1 MSLVADGILISTLI
15 VACYLH
21 SRGWGRS
28 RRSGSG
34 GPVRL
39 VNVMSFLMGAV
50 VLGFALIGPIHGWSE
65 HSLAGH
71 MTQHLML
78 LLSPLLLIAGRPMTG
93 LLLGLD
99 PAIRGRVARMAS
111 PLRQSRV
118 GMPASRSIAVALLIL
133 TVGVWH
139 LPALFD
145 LTLRSDAVHA
155 LEHLS
160 FLTVAGIYWHSL
172 IGEGSKRARH
182 RGPALLSV
190 FTVMLAGT
198 AFGAL
203 LTFARTPWYP
213 GHSRLATA
221 AGLDWLTDQQL
232 AGLVMWVP
240 TSIILLVVFLWLAGT
255 WLSALDKGDAL
266 ELGASP

>member
-1 MSLVADGILISTLI
+1 MSLLADGLLISSLI
-15 VACYLH
+15 VACYLY
-21 SRGWGRS
+21 SKGWRRS

-39 VNVMSFLMGAV
+39 PNAMSFVVGAL
-50 VLGFALIGPIHGWSE
+50 VLASALIGPIHGWSE

-78 LLSPLLLIAGRPMTG
+78 LVSPLLFVAGRPMTG
-93 LLLGLD
+93 LSLGLD
-99 PAIRGRVARMAS
+99 PAIRGRVARVVM
-111 PLRQSRV
+111 PLRRSRV
-118 GMPASRSIAVALLIL
+118 GGLASRPMAVTLLIV
-133 TVGVWH
+133 TVGAWH

-155 LEHLS
+155 LEHVCFFAAAAL
-160 FLTVAGIYWHSL
+160 YWHSL
-172 IGEGSKRARH
+172 IGEGSRRAQH
-182 RGPALLSV
+182 RGPALVSV

-240 TSIILLVVFLWLAGT
+240 TSIILLIVFLWLAGT
-255 WLSALDKGDAL
+255 WLSALEKSDAL
-266 ELGASP
+266 GYGTSP